1 MLLLTSLT
9 TPSLASDHDCKQAS
23 ILNVGVEAHCSGA
36 LIGIEQLRRA
46 TLCAKEAVPRLEV
59 ALSVC
64 KSLRESERSFFQK
77 KLKAMWKENE
87 ALTIKAERSERADAV
102 NKFLWGASGVTL
114 GAIVALVVML

>member
-1 MLLLTSLT
+1 M
-9 TPSLASDHDCKQAS
+9 
-23 ILNVGVEAHCSGA
+23 NVGIEAHCNGA

-46 TLCAKEAVPRLEV
+46 TLCVKETTPRLEV

-64 KSLRESERSFFQK
+64 KSLRESENSFFQK
-77 KLKAMWKENE
+77 RLKAMWKDNE
-87 ALTIKAERSERADAV
+87 ALTNRTERSERANAI